1 MDASGCVGNEKRG
14 VGVRAVRHCLYLEEA
29 ALYTSH

>member
-1 MDASGCVGNEKRG
+1 MDASGCVDNEKRG
-14 VGVRAVRHCLYLEEA
+14 VGVRAVRHFLYLEA